1 MPNAIPHLT
10 LSLGQMAWALNYG
23 IPPSKEMLNQL
34 RYLRLKGI
42 PIAQEEGQGSGNR
55 LTYDFDALIE
65 TGVALFAME
74 RGMKI
79 KEIANYLVENRSR
92 IRKEARRTFR
102 NLPDKWLEEKWLKSQ
117 GREFVMRKDEIYL
130 RVHDRH
136 SQAAGTIEMIGM
148 EDITESGRNKL
159 MFWDMVERLPDGGKR
174 YLLPFTRLLQM
185 WVYWALQAPPT
196 SPGPQSGKRKALA

>member
-10 LSLGQMAWALNYG
+10 LSLGQMARALNYG
-23 IPPSKEMLNQL
+23 VPPSKATLNQL
-34 RYLRLKGI
+34 RYLRLVGI

-74 RGMKI
+74 RGMKAKEMAEYLIDKRSWI
-79 KEIANYLVENRSR
+79 KR
-92 IRKEARRTFR
+92 EARRIFR
-102 NLPDKWLEEKWLKSQ
+102 SLPETWMEEKWLKSQ
-117 GREFVMRKDEIYL
+117 GRELVMRSDEIYM

-136 SQAAGTIEMIGM
+136 SQEAGKMDMIGM
-148 EDITESGRNKL
+148 DEIVRAGRAKIMIGDL
-159 MFWDMVERLPDGGKR
+159 VERFADGSKR
-174 YLLPFTRLLQM
+174 YLLPLTRLIQM

-196 SPGPQSGKRKALA
+196 APGRPAGKRAESA